1 MAECKAEVKALKAAL
16 EKAGVRVI
24 VVGELPG
31 EDLLE
36 AVVQGMDEADLFIIM
51 GTETYGRRTN
61 DLFDTR
67 KEMQQIISS
76 KKPYFVF
83 NMNPQHSLMSFK
95 EGATNLVYGN
105 CNGMQSKIKISTD
118 FTFKILSPMQ
128 IYSTI
133 DGAMFNRYR
142 THGRYIFS
150 PET

>member
-76 KKPYFVF
+76 KMAIRPRKPLPLHFGQPTGCMMF
-83 NMNPQHSLMSFK
+83 PASTSSLEMLTRRS
-95 EGATNLVYGN
+95 A
-105 CNGMQSKIKISTD
+105 
-118 FTFKILSPMQ
+118 
-128 IYSTI
+128 
-133 DGAMFNRYR
+133 
-142 THGRYIFS
+142 FS
-150 PET
+150 SR